1 MGVRYSPRNLGRC
14 EAFYSMPIYRLFRKI
29 ASTRY
34 HGVMFSYR
42 HAFHAGNHADVLK
55 HTVLVAVMK
64 HLALKEV
71 GYTAIDTHAG
81 AGLYR
86 LDSHDANQSGEAN
99 EGLLA
104 LLRHKSKLAGPM
116 AELLMDYRR
125 VLEHFNPQ
133 GGLLNYPGSPLIAHH
148 LLREQDK
155 LKLFELH
162 PTDIRALQTHVES
175 LKAGRQVMVMHE
187 DGFAGLPKYLPPLT
201 RRGLV
206 FIDPSYEIKLDY
218 ERVVVAVSIGMKRF
232 ATGTYVIWYPIIP
245 RPQAHSLPRHL
256 TNLARQAD
264 KPWLHATLRIRTGA
278 RTEAT
283 AGEKAKPVGL
293 VDSGVV
299 IINPPFTLHDQLQQA
314 LPQMVQLMGQDHLAG
329 FSLAQG

>member
-1 MGVRYSPRNLGRC
+1 M
-14 EAFYSMPIYRLFRKI
+14 
-29 ASTRY
+29 
-34 HGVMFSYR
+34 
-42 HAFHAGNHADVLK
+42 
-55 HTVLVAVMK
+55 
-64 HLALKEV
+64 
-71 GYTAIDTHAG
+71 
-81 AGLYR
+81 YR
-86 LDSHDANQSGEAN
+86 LDGTDARQSGEAQ

-104 LLRHKSKLAGPM
+104 LMRNKSKLSGPM
-116 AELLMDYRR
+116 AEALVDYRK
-125 VLEHFNPQ
+125 VLDHFNPQ

-155 LKLFELH
+155 LKLFEMH
-162 PTDIRALQTHVES
+162 PTDIRALQTNVDA
-175 LKAGRQVMVMHE
+175 LKAGRQVTVMHE
-187 DGFAGLPKYLPPLT
+187 DGFNGLPKYLPPST

-264 KPWLHATLRIRTGA
+264 KPWLHATLRIKTGA
-278 RTEAT
+278 RTDAV
-283 AGEKAKPVGL
+283 ADEKAKPVGL

-299 IINPPFTLHDQLQQA
+299 IINPPFTLHDQLHEA

-329 FSLAQG
+329 FNLTRG

>member
-1 MGVRYSPRNLGRC
+1 
-14 EAFYSMPIYRLFRKI
+14 
-29 ASTRY
+29 
-34 HGVMFSYR
+34 MFSYR
-42 HAFHAGNHADVLK
+42 HAYHAGNHADVLK

-71 GYTAIDTHAG
+71 GFTAIDTHAG
-81 AGLYR
+81 AGMYR
-86 LDSHDANQSGEAN
+86 LDSADANQSGEAQ

-104 LLRHKSKLAGPM
+104 LMRNKSKLSGPM
-116 AELLMDYRR
+116 ADALLDYRK
-125 VLEHFNPQ
+125 VLDHFNRE

-155 LKLFELH
+155 LKLFEMH
-162 PTDIRALQTHVES
+162 PTDIRGLQTRVEE
-175 LKAGRQVMVMHE
+175 LRAGRQVMVMHE
-187 DGFAGLPKYLPPLT
+187 DGFNGLPKFLPPST

-232 ATGTYVIWYPIIP
+232 STGTYVVWYPIIP

-278 RTEAT
+278 RIDAT
-283 AGEKAKPVGL
+283 PGEKAKPIGL

-299 IINPPFTLHDQLQQA
+299 IINPPFTLYEQLQQA

-329 FSLAQG
+329 FSLTRG

>member
-1 MGVRYSPRNLGRC
+1 
-14 EAFYSMPIYRLFRKI
+14 
-29 ASTRY
+29 
-34 HGVMFSYR
+34 MFSYR
-42 HAFHAGNHADVLK
+42 HAYHAGNHADVLK

-71 GYTAIDTHAG
+71 GFTAIDTHAG
-81 AGLYR
+81 AGMYR
-86 LDSHDANQSGEAN
+86 LDSADANQSGEAQ

-104 LLRHKSKLAGPM
+104 LMRNKSKLSGPM
-116 AELLMDYRR
+116 ADALLDYRK
-125 VLEHFNPQ
+125 VLDHFNRE

-155 LKLFELH
+155 LKLFEMH
-162 PTDIRALQTHVES
+162 PTDIRGLQTRVEE
-175 LKAGRQVMVMHE
+175 LRAGRQVMVMHE
-187 DGFAGLPKYLPPLT
+187 DGFNGLPKFLPPST

-232 ATGTYVIWYPIIP
+232 STGTYVVWYPIIP

-278 RTEAT
+278 RIDAT
-283 AGEKAKPVGL
+283 PGEKAKPVGL

-299 IINPPFTLHDQLQQA
+299 IINSPFTLYEQLQQA

-329 FSLAQG
+329 FSLTRG

>member
-1 MGVRYSPRNLGRC
+1 
-14 EAFYSMPIYRLFRKI
+14 
-29 ASTRY
+29 
-34 HGVMFSYR
+34 MFSYR

-64 HLALKEV
+64 HLALKDV
-71 GYTAIDTHAG
+71 GFTAIDTHAG
-81 AGLYR
+81 AGMYR
-86 LDSHDANQSGEAN
+86 LDSTDARQSGEAQ

-104 LLRHKSKLAGPM
+104 LMRNKSKLSGPM
-116 AELLMDYRR
+116 AEALVDYRK
-125 VLEHFNPQ
+125 VLDHFNQQ
-133 GGLLNYPGSPLIAHH
+133 GGLLNYPGSPMIAHH

-155 LKLFELH
+155 LKLFEMH
-162 PTDIRALQTHVES
+162 PTDIRALQTNVDA
-175 LKAGRQVMVMHE
+175 LKAGRQVTVMHE
-187 DGFAGLPKYLPPLT
+187 DGFNGLPKYLPPST

-232 ATGTYVIWYPIIP
+232 ATGTFVIWYPIIP

-264 KPWLHATLRIRTGA
+264 KPWLHATLRIKTGA
-278 RTEAT
+278 RTDGV

-299 IINPPFTLHDQLQQA
+299 IINPPFTLHEQLQQA
-314 LPQMVQLMGQDHLAG
+314 LPQLVQLMGQDHLAG
-329 FSLAQG
+329 FSLTRG

>member
-1 MGVRYSPRNLGRC
+1 
-14 EAFYSMPIYRLFRKI
+14 
-29 ASTRY
+29 
-34 HGVMFSYR
+34 MFSYR

-71 GYTAIDTHAG
+71 GFTAIDTHAG
-81 AGLYR
+81 AGMYR
-86 LDSHDANQSGEAN
+86 LDSTDARQSGEAQ

-104 LLRHKSKLAGPM
+104 LMRNKSKLSGPM
-116 AELLMDYRR
+116 AEALVDYRK
-125 VLEHFNPQ
+125 VLDHFNQQ
-133 GGLLNYPGSPLIAHH
+133 GGLLNYPGSPMIAHH

-155 LKLFELH
+155 LKLFEMH
-162 PTDIRALQTHVES
+162 PTDIRALQTNVDA
-175 LKAGRQVMVMHE
+175 LKAGRQLTVMHE
-187 DGFAGLPKYLPPLT
+187 DGFNGLPKYLPPST

-232 ATGTYVIWYPIIP
+232 ATGTFVIWYPIIP

-264 KPWLHATLRIRTGA
+264 KPWLHATLRIKTGA
-278 RTEAT
+278 RTDGV

-329 FSLAQG
+329 FSLTRG

>member
-1 MGVRYSPRNLGRC
+1 
-14 EAFYSMPIYRLFRKI
+14 
-29 ASTRY
+29 
-34 HGVMFSYR
+34 MFSYR

-64 HLALKEV
+64 HLALKDV
-71 GYTAIDTHAG
+71 GFTAIDTHAG
-81 AGLYR
+81 AGMYR
-86 LDSHDANQSGEAN
+86 LDSTDARQSGEAQ

-104 LLRHKSKLAGPM
+104 LMRNKSKLSGPM
-116 AELLMDYRR
+116 AEALVDYRK
-125 VLEHFNPQ
+125 VLDHFNQQ
-133 GGLLNYPGSPLIAHH
+133 GGLLNYPGSPMIAHH

-155 LKLFELH
+155 LKLFEMH
-162 PTDIRALQTHVES
+162 PTDIRALQTNVDA
-175 LKAGRQVMVMHE
+175 LKAGRQVTVMHE
-187 DGFAGLPKYLPPLT
+187 DGFNGLPKYLPPST

-232 ATGTYVIWYPIIP
+232 ATGTFVIWYPIIP
-245 RPQAHSLPRHL
+245 RPQAHSLPRPL

-264 KPWLHATLRIRTGA
+264 KPWLHATLRIKTGA
-278 RTEAT
+278 RTDGV

-329 FSLAQG
+329 FSLTRG

>member
-1 MGVRYSPRNLGRC
+1 
-14 EAFYSMPIYRLFRKI
+14 
-29 ASTRY
+29 
-34 HGVMFSYR
+34 MFSYR
-42 HAFHAGNHADVLK
+42 HAYHAGNHADVLK

-71 GYTAIDTHAG
+71 GFTAIDTHAG
-81 AGLYR
+81 AGMYR
-86 LDSHDANQSGEAN
+86 LDSADANQSGEAQ

-104 LLRHKSKLAGPM
+104 LMRNKSKLSGPM
-116 AELLMDYRR
+116 ADALLDYRK
-125 VLEHFNPQ
+125 VLDHFNRE

-155 LKLFELH
+155 LKLFEMH
-162 PTDIRALQTHVES
+162 PTDIRGLQTRVEE
-175 LKAGRQVMVMHE
+175 LRAGRQVMVMHE
-187 DGFAGLPKYLPPLT
+187 DGFNGLPKFLPPST

-232 ATGTYVIWYPIIP
+232 STGTYLVWYPIIP

-264 KPWLHATLRIRTGA
+264 KPWLHATLRIRSGA
-278 RTEAT
+278 RTDAV
-283 AGEKAKPVGL
+283 AGEKAKPIGL

-299 IINPPFTLHDQLQQA
+299 IINPPFTLYEQLQQA

-329 FSLAQG
+329 FSLTRG

>member
-1 MGVRYSPRNLGRC
+1 
-14 EAFYSMPIYRLFRKI
+14 
-29 ASTRY
+29 
-34 HGVMFSYR
+34 MFSYR

-71 GYTAIDTHAG
+71 GFTAIDTHAG
-81 AGLYR
+81 AGMYR
-86 LDSHDANQSGEAN
+86 LDSTDARQSGEAQ

-104 LLRHKSKLAGPM
+104 LMRNKSKLSGPM
-116 AELLMDYRR
+116 AEALVDYRK
-125 VLEHFNPQ
+125 VLDHFNQQ
-133 GGLLNYPGSPLIAHH
+133 GGLLNYPGSPMIAHH

-155 LKLFELH
+155 LKLFEMH
-162 PTDIRALQTHVES
+162 PTDIRTLQTNVDA
-175 LKAGRQVMVMHE
+175 LKAGRQVTVMHE
-187 DGFAGLPKYLPPLT
+187 DGFNGLPKYLPPST

-232 ATGTYVIWYPIIP
+232 STGTYVVWYPIIP

-278 RTEAT
+278 RIDAT
-283 AGEKAKPVGL
+283 PGEKAKPVGL

-299 IINPPFTLHDQLQQA
+299 IINPPFTLYEQLQQA

-329 FSLAQG
+329 FSLTRG

>member
-1 MGVRYSPRNLGRC
+1 
-14 EAFYSMPIYRLFRKI
+14 
-29 ASTRY
+29 
-34 HGVMFSYR
+34 MFSYR
-42 HAFHAGNHADVLK
+42 HAYHAGNHADVLK

-71 GYTAIDTHAG
+71 GFTAIDTHAG
-81 AGLYR
+81 AGMYR
-86 LDSHDANQSGEAN
+86 LDSADANQSGEAQ

-104 LLRHKSKLAGPM
+104 LMRNKSKLSGPM
-116 AELLMDYRR
+116 ADALLDYRK
-125 VLEHFNPQ
+125 VLDHFNRE

-155 LKLFELH
+155 LKLFEMH
-162 PTDIRALQTHVES
+162 PTDIRGLQTRVEE
-175 LKAGRQVMVMHE
+175 LRAGRQVMVMHE
-187 DGFAGLPKYLPPLT
+187 DGFNGLPKFLPPST

-232 ATGTYVIWYPIIP
+232 STGTYVVWYPIIP

-278 RTEAT
+278 RIDAT
-283 AGEKAKPVGL
+283 PGEKAKPIGL

-299 IINPPFTLHDQLQQA
+299 IINPPFTLYEQLQQS

-329 FSLAQG
+329 FSLTRG

>member
-1 MGVRYSPRNLGRC
+1 
-14 EAFYSMPIYRLFRKI
+14 
-29 ASTRY
+29 
-34 HGVMFSYR
+34 MFSYR

-64 HLALKEV
+64 HLALKDV
-71 GYTAIDTHAG
+71 GFTAIDTHAG
-81 AGLYR
+81 AGIYR
-86 LDSHDANQSGEAN
+86 LDSTDARQSGEAQ

-104 LLRHKSKLAGPM
+104 LMRNKSKLSGPM
-116 AELLMDYRR
+116 AEALVDYRK
-125 VLEHFNPQ
+125 VLDHFNQQ
-133 GGLLNYPGSPLIAHH
+133 GGLLNYPGSPMIAHH

-155 LKLFELH
+155 LKLFEMH
-162 PTDIRALQTHVES
+162 PTDIRALQTNVDA
-175 LKAGRQVMVMHE
+175 LKAGRQLTVMHE
-187 DGFAGLPKYLPPLT
+187 DGFNGLPKYLPPST

-232 ATGTYVIWYPIIP
+232 ATGTFVIWYPIIP

-264 KPWLHATLRIRTGA
+264 KPWLHATLRIKTGA
-278 RTEAT
+278 RTDGV

-329 FSLAQG
+329 FSLTRG

>member
-1 MGVRYSPRNLGRC
+1 
-14 EAFYSMPIYRLFRKI
+14 
-29 ASTRY
+29 
-34 HGVMFSYR
+34 MFSYR
-42 HAFHAGNHADVLK
+42 HAYHAGNHADVLK

-71 GYTAIDTHAG
+71 GFTAIDTHAG
-81 AGLYR
+81 AGMYR
-86 LDSHDANQSGEAN
+86 LDSADANQSGEAQ

-104 LLRHKSKLAGPM
+104 LMRNKSKLSGPM
-116 AELLMDYRR
+116 ADALLDYRK
-125 VLEHFNPQ
+125 VLDHFNRE

-155 LKLFELH
+155 LKLFEMH
-162 PTDIRALQTHVES
+162 PTDIRGLQTRVEE
-175 LKAGRQVMVMHE
+175 LRAGRQVMVMHE
-187 DGFAGLPKYLPPLT
+187 DGFNGLPKFLPPST

-232 ATGTYVIWYPIIP
+232 STGTYVVWYPIIP

-264 KPWLHATLRIRTGA
+264 KPWLHATLRIKTGA
-278 RTEAT
+278 RTDGV

-314 LPQMVQLMGQDHLAG
+314 FPQMVQLMGQDHLAG
-329 FSLAQG
+329 FSLTRG

>member
-1 MGVRYSPRNLGRC
+1 
-14 EAFYSMPIYRLFRKI
+14 
-29 ASTRY
+29 
-34 HGVMFSYR
+34 MFSYR
-42 HAFHAGNHADVLK
+42 HAYHAGNHADVLK

-71 GYTAIDTHAG
+71 GFTAIDTHAG
-81 AGLYR
+81 AGMYR
-86 LDSHDANQSGEAN
+86 LDSADANLSGEAQ

-104 LLRHKSKLAGPM
+104 LMRNKSKLSGPM
-116 AELLMDYRR
+116 AEALLDYRK
-125 VLEHFNPQ
+125 VLDHFNPE

-155 LKLFELH
+155 LKLFEMH
-162 PTDIRALQTHVES
+162 PTDIRGLQTRVDE
-175 LKAGRQVMVMHE
+175 LRAGRQVMVMHE
-187 DGFAGLPKYLPPLT
+187 DGFNGLPKFLPPTT

-232 ATGTYVIWYPIIP
+232 ATGTYVVWYPIIP

-264 KPWLHATLRIRTGA
+264 KPWLHATLRIRSGA
-278 RTEAT
+278 RTDAV
-283 AGEKAKPVGL
+283 AGEKAKPLGL

-299 IINPPFTLHDQLQQA
+299 IINPPFTLHEQLQQA

-329 FSLAQG
+329 FSLTRG

>member
-1 MGVRYSPRNLGRC
+1 
-14 EAFYSMPIYRLFRKI
+14 
-29 ASTRY
+29 
-34 HGVMFSYR
+34 
-42 HAFHAGNHADVLK
+42 
-55 HTVLVAVMK
+55 MK

-71 GYTAIDTHAG
+71 GFTAIDTHAG
-81 AGLYR
+81 AGMYR
-86 LDSHDANQSGEAN
+86 LDSADANQSGEAQ

-104 LLRHKSKLAGPM
+104 LMRNKSKLSGPM
-116 AELLMDYRR
+116 ADALLDYRK
-125 VLEHFNPQ
+125 VLDHFNRE

-155 LKLFELH
+155 LKLFEMH
-162 PTDIRALQTHVES
+162 PTDIRGLQTRVEE
-175 LKAGRQVMVMHE
+175 LRAGRQVMVMHE
-187 DGFAGLPKYLPPLT
+187 DGFNGLPKFLPPST

-232 ATGTYVIWYPIIP
+232 STGTYLVWYPIIP

-264 KPWLHATLRIRTGA
+264 KPWLHATLRIRSGA
-278 RTEAT
+278 RTDAV
-283 AGEKAKPVGL
+283 AGEKAKPIGL

-299 IINPPFTLHDQLQQA
+299 IINPPFTLYEQLQQA
-314 LPQMVQLMGQDHLAG
+314 LPQMVHLMGQDHLAG
-329 FSLAQG
+329 FSLTRG

>member
-1 MGVRYSPRNLGRC
+1 
-14 EAFYSMPIYRLFRKI
+14 
-29 ASTRY
+29 
-34 HGVMFSYR
+34 MFSYR
-42 HAFHAGNHADVLK
+42 HAYHAGNHADVLK
-55 HTVLVAVMK
+55 HTILVAVMK

-71 GYTAIDTHAG
+71 GFTAIDTHAG
-81 AGLYR
+81 AGMYR
-86 LDSHDANQSGEAN
+86 LDSADANQSGEAQ

-104 LLRHKSKLAGPM
+104 LMRNKSKLSGPM
-116 AELLMDYRR
+116 ADALLDYRK
-125 VLEHFNPQ
+125 VLDHFNRE

-155 LKLFELH
+155 LKLFEMH
-162 PTDIRALQTHVES
+162 PTDIRGLQTRVEE
-175 LKAGRQVMVMHE
+175 LRAGRQVMVMHE
-187 DGFAGLPKYLPPLT
+187 DGFNGLPKFLPPST

-232 ATGTYVIWYPIIP
+232 STGTYVVWYPIIP

-278 RTEAT
+278 RIDAT
-283 AGEKAKPVGL
+283 PGEKAKPIGL

-299 IINPPFTLHDQLQQA
+299 IINPPFTLYEQLQQA

-329 FSLAQG
+329 FSLTRG

>member
-1 MGVRYSPRNLGRC
+1 
-14 EAFYSMPIYRLFRKI
+14 
-29 ASTRY
+29 
-34 HGVMFSYR
+34 MFSYR

-64 HLALKEV
+64 HLALKDV
-71 GYTAIDTHAG
+71 GFTAIDTHAG
-81 AGLYR
+81 AGMYR
-86 LDSHDANQSGEAN
+86 LDSTDARQSGEAQ

-104 LLRHKSKLAGPM
+104 LMRNKSKLSGPM
-116 AELLMDYRR
+116 AEALVDYRK
-125 VLEHFNPQ
+125 VLDHFNQQ
-133 GGLLNYPGSPLIAHH
+133 GGLLNYPGSPMIAHH

-155 LKLFELH
+155 LKLFEMH
-162 PTDIRALQTHVES
+162 PTDIRALQTNVDA
-175 LKAGRQVMVMHE
+175 LKAGRQVTVMHE
-187 DGFAGLPKYLPPLT
+187 DGFNGLPKYLPPST

-232 ATGTYVIWYPIIP
+232 ATGTFVIWYPIIP

-264 KPWLHATLRIRTGA
+264 KPWLHATLRIKTGA
-278 RTEAT
+278 RTDGV

-329 FSLAQG
+329 FSLTRG

>member
-1 MGVRYSPRNLGRC
+1 
-14 EAFYSMPIYRLFRKI
+14 
-29 ASTRY
+29 
-34 HGVMFSYR
+34 MFSYR
-42 HAFHAGNHADVLK
+42 HAYHAGNHADVLK

-71 GYTAIDTHAG
+71 GFTAIDTHAG
-81 AGLYR
+81 AGMYR
-86 LDSHDANQSGEAN
+86 LDSADANQSGEAQ
-99 EGLLA
+99 EGFLA
-104 LLRHKSKLAGPM
+104 LMRNKSKLSGPM
-116 AELLMDYRR
+116 ADALLDYRK
-125 VLEHFNPQ
+125 VLDHFNRE

-155 LKLFELH
+155 LKLFEMH
-162 PTDIRALQTHVES
+162 PTDIRGLQTRVEE
-175 LKAGRQVMVMHE
+175 LRAGRQVMVMHE
-187 DGFAGLPKYLPPLT
+187 DGFNGLPKFLPPST

-232 ATGTYVIWYPIIP
+232 STGTYVVWYPIIP

-278 RTEAT
+278 RIDAT
-283 AGEKAKPVGL
+283 PGEKAKPIGL

-299 IINPPFTLHDQLQQA
+299 IINPPFTLYEQLQQA

-329 FSLAQG
+329 FSLTRG

>member
-1 MGVRYSPRNLGRC
+1 
-14 EAFYSMPIYRLFRKI
+14 
-29 ASTRY
+29 
-34 HGVMFSYR
+34 MFSYR

-71 GYTAIDTHAG
+71 GLTAIDTHAG
-81 AGLYR
+81 AGIYR
-86 LDSHDANQSGEAN
+86 LDSTDAQQSGEAQ

-104 LLRHKSKLAGPM
+104 LMRNKSKLSGPM
-116 AELLMDYRR
+116 AEALVDYRK
-125 VLEHFNPQ
+125 VLDHFNQQ
-133 GGLLNYPGSPLIAHH
+133 GCLFNYPGSPMIAHH

-155 LKLFELH
+155 LKLFEMH
-162 PTDIRALQTHVES
+162 PTDIRALQTNVDA
-175 LKAGRQVMVMHE
+175 LKAGRQVAVMHE
-187 DGFAGLPKYLPPLT
+187 DGFNGLPKYLPPST

-232 ATGTYVIWYPIIP
+232 STGTYVVWYPIIP

-264 KPWLHATLRIRTGA
+264 KPWLHATLRIKTGA
-278 RTEAT
+278 RPDGV

-299 IINPPFTLHDQLQQA
+299 IINPPFTLYEQLQQA

-329 FSLAQG
+329 FSLTRS

>member
-1 MGVRYSPRNLGRC
+1 
-14 EAFYSMPIYRLFRKI
+14 
-29 ASTRY
+29 
-34 HGVMFSYR
+34 MFSYR
-42 HAFHAGNHADVLK
+42 HAYHAGNHADVLK

-71 GYTAIDTHAG
+71 GFTAIDTHAG
-81 AGLYR
+81 AGMYR
-86 LDSHDANQSGEAN
+86 LDSTDANQSGEAQ

-104 LLRHKSKLAGPM
+104 LMRNKSKLSGPM
-116 AELLMDYRR
+116 AEALLDYRK
-125 VLEHFNPQ
+125 VLDHFNPE

-155 LKLFELH
+155 LKLFEMH
-162 PTDIRALQTHVES
+162 PTDIRVLQTRVEE
-175 LKAGRQVMVMHE
+175 LRVGRQVMVMHE
-187 DGFAGLPKYLPPLT
+187 DGFNGLPKFLPPST

-232 ATGTYVIWYPIIP
+232 ATGTYVVWYPIIP

-264 KPWLHATLRIRTGA
+264 KPWLHATLRIRSGA
-278 RTEAT
+278 RTDAV
-283 AGEKAKPVGL
+283 AGEKAKPLGL

-299 IINPPFTLHDQLQQA
+299 IINPPFTLHEQLQQA

-329 FSLAQG
+329 FSLTRG

>member
-1 MGVRYSPRNLGRC
+1 
-14 EAFYSMPIYRLFRKI
+14 
-29 ASTRY
+29 
-34 HGVMFSYR
+34 MFSYR
-42 HAFHAGNHADVLK
+42 HAYHAGNHADVLK

-71 GYTAIDTHAG
+71 GFTAIDTHAG
-81 AGLYR
+81 AGMYR
-86 LDSHDANQSGEAN
+86 LDSADANQSGEAQ

-104 LLRHKSKLAGPM
+104 LMRNKSKLSGPM
-116 AELLMDYRR
+116 ADALLDYRK
-125 VLEHFNPQ
+125 VLDHFNRE

-155 LKLFELH
+155 LKLFEMH
-162 PTDIRALQTHVES
+162 PTDIRGLQTRVEE
-175 LKAGRQVMVMHE
+175 LRAGRQVMVMHE
-187 DGFAGLPKYLPPLT
+187 DGFNGLPKFLPPST

-232 ATGTYVIWYPIIP
+232 STGTYVVWYPIIP

-278 RTEAT
+278 RIDAT
-283 AGEKAKPVGL
+283 PGEKTKPVGL

-299 IINPPFTLHDQLQQA
+299 IINPPFTLYEQLQQA

-329 FSLAQG
+329 FSLTRG

>member
-1 MGVRYSPRNLGRC
+1 
-14 EAFYSMPIYRLFRKI
+14 
-29 ASTRY
+29 
-34 HGVMFSYR
+34 MFSYR
-42 HAFHAGNHADVLK
+42 HAYHAGNHADVLK

-71 GYTAIDTHAG
+71 GFTAIDTHAG

-86 LDSHDANQSGEAN
+86 LDSADANQSGEAQ

-104 LLRHKSKLAGPM
+104 LMRNKSKLSGPM
-116 AELLMDYRR
+116 ADALLDYRK
-125 VLEHFNPQ
+125 VLDHFNRE

-155 LKLFELH
+155 LKLFEMH
-162 PTDIRALQTHVES
+162 PTDIRGLQTRVEE
-175 LKAGRQVMVMHE
+175 LRAGRQVMVMHE
-187 DGFAGLPKYLPPLT
+187 DGFNGLPKFLPPST

-232 ATGTYVIWYPIIP
+232 STGTYVVWYPIIP

-278 RTEAT
+278 RIDAT
-283 AGEKAKPVGL
+283 PGEKAKPIGL

-299 IINPPFTLHDQLQQA
+299 IINPPFTLYEQLQQA

-329 FSLAQG
+329 FSLTRG

>member
-1 MGVRYSPRNLGRC
+1 
-14 EAFYSMPIYRLFRKI
+14 
-29 ASTRY
+29 
-34 HGVMFSYR
+34 MFSYR
-42 HAFHAGNHADVLK
+42 HAYHAGNHADVLK

-71 GYTAIDTHAG
+71 GFTAIDTHAG
-81 AGLYR
+81 AGMYR
-86 LDSHDANQSGEAN
+86 LDSADANQSGEAQ

-104 LLRHKSKLAGPM
+104 LMRNKSKLSGPM
-116 AELLMDYRR
+116 ADALLDYRR
-125 VLEHFNPQ
+125 VLDHFNRE
-133 GGLLNYPGSPLIAHH
+133 GGLLNYPGSPLISHH

-155 LKLFELH
+155 LKLFEMH
-162 PTDIRALQTHVES
+162 PTDIRGLQTRVEE
-175 LKAGRQVMVMHE
+175 LRAGRQVMVMHE
-187 DGFAGLPKYLPPLT
+187 DGFNGLPKFLPPST

-232 ATGTYVIWYPIIP
+232 STGTCVVWYPIIP

-278 RTEAT
+278 RIDAPP
-283 AGEKAKPVGL
+283 GEKAKPVGL

-299 IINPPFTLHDQLQQA
+299 IINPPFTLYEQLQQA

-329 FSLAQG
+329 FSLTRG

>member
-1 MGVRYSPRNLGRC
+1 
-14 EAFYSMPIYRLFRKI
+14 
-29 ASTRY
+29 
-34 HGVMFSYR
+34 MFSYR
-42 HAFHAGNHADVLK
+42 HAYHAGNHADVLK

-71 GYTAIDTHAG
+71 GFTAIDTHAG
-81 AGLYR
+81 AGMYR
-86 LDSHDANQSGEAN
+86 LDSADANQSGEAQ

-104 LLRHKSKLAGPM
+104 LMRNKSKLSGPM
-116 AELLMDYRR
+116 ADALLDYRK
-125 VLEHFNPQ
+125 VLDHFNRE

-155 LKLFELH
+155 LKLFEMH
-162 PTDIRALQTHVES
+162 PTDIRGLQTRVEE
-175 LKAGRQVMVMHE
+175 LRAGRQVMVMHE
-187 DGFAGLPKYLPPLT
+187 DGFNGLPKFLPPST

-232 ATGTYVIWYPIIP
+232 STGTYIVWYPIIP

-278 RTEAT
+278 RIDAT
-283 AGEKAKPVGL
+283 PGEKAKPIGL

-299 IINPPFTLHDQLQQA
+299 IINPPFTLYDQLQQA

-329 FSLAQG
+329 FSLTRG

>member
-1 MGVRYSPRNLGRC
+1 
-14 EAFYSMPIYRLFRKI
+14 
-29 ASTRY
+29 
-34 HGVMFSYR
+34 MFSYR
-42 HAFHAGNHADVLK
+42 HAYHAGNHADVLK

-71 GYTAIDTHAG
+71 GFSAIDTHAG
-81 AGLYR
+81 AGMYR
-86 LDSHDANQSGEAN
+86 LDSADANQSGEAQ

-104 LLRHKSKLAGPM
+104 LMRNKSKLSGPM
-116 AELLMDYRR
+116 ADALLDYRK
-125 VLEHFNPQ
+125 VLDHFNRE

-155 LKLFELH
+155 LKLFEMH
-162 PTDIRALQTHVES
+162 PTDIRGLQTRVEE
-175 LKAGRQVMVMHE
+175 LRAGRQVMVMHE
-187 DGFAGLPKYLPPLT
+187 DGFNGLPKFLPPST

-232 ATGTYVIWYPIIP
+232 STGTYVVWYPIIP

-278 RTEAT
+278 RIDAT
-283 AGEKAKPVGL
+283 PGEKAKPIGL

-299 IINPPFTLHDQLQQA
+299 IINPPFTLYEQLQQA

-329 FSLAQG
+329 FSLTRG

>member
-1 MGVRYSPRNLGRC
+1 
-14 EAFYSMPIYRLFRKI
+14 
-29 ASTRY
+29 
-34 HGVMFSYR
+34 MFSYR

-64 HLALKEV
+64 HLALKDV
-71 GYTAIDTHAG
+71 GFTAIDTHAG
-81 AGLYR
+81 AGMYR
-86 LDSHDANQSGEAN
+86 LDSTDARQSGEAQ

-104 LLRHKSKLAGPM
+104 LMRNKSKLSGPM
-116 AELLMDYRR
+116 AEALVDYRK
-125 VLEHFNPQ
+125 VLDHFNQQ
-133 GGLLNYPGSPLIAHH
+133 GGLLNYPGSPMIAHH

-155 LKLFELH
+155 LKLFEMH
-162 PTDIRALQTHVES
+162 PTDIRALQTNVDA
-175 LKAGRQVMVMHE
+175 LKAGRQVTVMHE
-187 DGFAGLPKYLPPLT
+187 DGFNGLPKYT

-232 ATGTYVIWYPIIP
+232 ATGTFVIWYPIIP

-264 KPWLHATLRIRTGA
+264 KPWLHATLRIKTGA
-278 RTEAT
+278 RTDGV

-299 IINPPFTLHDQLQQA
+299 IINPPFTLHEQLQQA

-329 FSLAQG
+329 FSLTRG

>member
-1 MGVRYSPRNLGRC
+1 
-14 EAFYSMPIYRLFRKI
+14 
-29 ASTRY
+29 
-34 HGVMFSYR
+34 MFSYR

-64 HLALKEV
+64 HLALKDV
-71 GYTAIDTHAG
+71 GFTAIDTHAG
-81 AGLYR
+81 AGIYR
-86 LDSHDANQSGEAN
+86 LDSTDARQSGEAQ

-104 LLRHKSKLAGPM
+104 LMRNKSKLSGPM
-116 AELLMDYRR
+116 AEALVDYRK
-125 VLEHFNPQ
+125 VLDHFNQQ
-133 GGLLNYPGSPLIAHH
+133 GGLLNYPGSPMIAHH

-155 LKLFELH
+155 LKLFEMH
-162 PTDIRALQTHVES
+162 PTDIRALQANVDA
-175 LKAGRQVMVMHE
+175 LKAGRQVTVMHE
-187 DGFAGLPKYLPPLT
+187 DGFNGLPKYLPPST

-232 ATGTYVIWYPIIP
+232 ATGTFVIWYPIIP

-264 KPWLHATLRIRTGA
+264 KPWLHATLRIKTGA
-278 RTEAT
+278 RTDGVT
-283 AGEKAKPVGL
+283 GEKAKPVGL

-329 FSLAQG
+329 FSLTRG

>member
-1 MGVRYSPRNLGRC
+1 
-14 EAFYSMPIYRLFRKI
+14 
-29 ASTRY
+29 
-34 HGVMFSYR
+34 MFSYR
-42 HAFHAGNHADVLK
+42 HAYHAGNHADVLK

-71 GYTAIDTHAG
+71 GFTAIDTHAG
-81 AGLYR
+81 AGMYR
-86 LDSHDANQSGEAN
+86 LDSADANQSGEAQ

-104 LLRHKSKLAGPM
+104 LMRNKSKLSGPM
-116 AELLMDYRR
+116 ADALLDYRK
-125 VLEHFNPQ
+125 VLDHFNRE

-155 LKLFELH
+155 LKLFEMH
-162 PTDIRALQTHVES
+162 PTDIRGLQTRVEE
-175 LKAGRQVMVMHE
+175 LRAGRQVMVMHE
-187 DGFAGLPKYLPPLT
+187 DGFNGLPKFLPPST

-232 ATGTYVIWYPIIP
+232 STGTYIVWYPIIP

-278 RTEAT
+278 RIDAT
-283 AGEKAKPVGL
+283 PGEKAKPIGL

-299 IINPPFTLHDQLQQA
+299 IINPPFTLYEQLQQA

-329 FSLAQG
+329 FSLTRG

>member
-1 MGVRYSPRNLGRC
+1 
-14 EAFYSMPIYRLFRKI
+14 
-29 ASTRY
+29 
-34 HGVMFSYR
+34 MFSYR
-42 HAFHAGNHADVLK
+42 HAYHAGNHADVLK

-71 GYTAIDTHAG
+71 GFTAIDTHAG
-81 AGLYR
+81 AGMYR
-86 LDSHDANQSGEAN
+86 LDSADANQSGEAQ

-104 LLRHKSKLAGPM
+104 LMRNKSKLSGPM
-116 AELLMDYRR
+116 ADVLLDYRK
-125 VLEHFNPQ
+125 LLDHFNRE
-133 GGLLNYPGSPLIAHH
+133 GGLLNYAGSPMIAHH

-155 LKLFELH
+155 LKLFEMH
-162 PTDIRALQTHVES
+162 PTDIRALQTNVDA
-175 LKAGRQVMVMHE
+175 LKAGRQVTVMHE
-187 DGFAGLPKYLPPLT
+187 DGFNGLPKFLPPST

-232 ATGTYVIWYPIIP
+232 STGTYVVWYPIIP

-264 KPWLHATLRIRTGA
+264 KPWLHATLRIRSGA
-278 RTEAT
+278 RNDAT
-283 AGEKAKPVGL
+283 LGEKAKPIGL

-299 IINPPFTLHDQLQQA
+299 IINPPFTLYEQLQQA

-329 FSLAQG
+329 FSLTRS

>member
-1 MGVRYSPRNLGRC
+1 
-14 EAFYSMPIYRLFRKI
+14 
-29 ASTRY
+29 
-34 HGVMFSYR
+34 MFSYR
-42 HAFHAGNHADVLK
+42 HAYHAGNHADVLK

-71 GYTAIDTHAG
+71 GFSAIDTHAG
-81 AGLYR
+81 AGMYR
-86 LDSHDANQSGEAN
+86 LDSADANQSGEAQ

-104 LLRHKSKLAGPM
+104 LMRNKSKLSGPM
-116 AELLMDYRR
+116 ADALLDYRK
-125 VLEHFNPQ
+125 VLDHFNRE

-155 LKLFELH
+155 LKLFEMH
-162 PTDIRALQTHVES
+162 PTDIRGLQTRVEE
-175 LKAGRQVMVMHE
+175 LRAGRQVMVMHE
-187 DGFAGLPKYLPPLT
+187 DGFNGLPKFLPPST

-232 ATGTYVIWYPIIP
+232 STGTYVVWYPIIP

-278 RTEAT
+278 RIDTT
-283 AGEKAKPVGL
+283 PGEKAKPIGL

-299 IINPPFTLHDQLQQA
+299 IINPPFTLYEQLQQA

-329 FSLAQG
+329 FSLTRG

>member
-1 MGVRYSPRNLGRC
+1 
-14 EAFYSMPIYRLFRKI
+14 
-29 ASTRY
+29 
-34 HGVMFSYR
+34 MFSYR
-42 HAFHAGNHADVLK
+42 HAYHAGNHADVLK
-55 HTVLVAVMK
+55 HTVLVTVMK

-71 GYTAIDTHAG
+71 GFTAIDTHAG
-81 AGLYR
+81 AGMYR
-86 LDSHDANQSGEAN
+86 LDSVDARQSGEAQ

-104 LLRHKSKLAGPM
+104 LMRNKSKLSGPM
-116 AELLMDYRR
+116 AEALVDYRK
-125 VLEHFNPQ
+125 VLDHFNQ
-133 GGLLNYPGSPLIAHH
+133 NGGLLNYPGSPMMAHH

-155 LKLFELH
+155 LKVFEMH
-162 PTDIRALQTHVES
+162 PTDIRALQTNVEA

-187 DGFAGLPKYLPPLT
+187 DGFNGLPKYLPPST

-278 RTEAT
+278 RIDAT
-283 AGEKAKPVGL
+283 PGEKAKPVGL

-299 IINPPFTLHDQLQQA
+299 IINPPFTLHEQLQEA

-329 FSLAQG
+329 FSLTRG

>member
-1 MGVRYSPRNLGRC
+1 
-14 EAFYSMPIYRLFRKI
+14 
-29 ASTRY
+29 
-34 HGVMFSYR
+34 MFSYR
-42 HAFHAGNHADVLK
+42 HAYHAGNHADVLK

-71 GYTAIDTHAG
+71 GFTAIDTHAG
-81 AGLYR
+81 AGMYR
-86 LDSHDANQSGEAN
+86 LDSADANQSGEAQ

-104 LLRHKSKLAGPM
+104 LMRNKSKLSGPM
-116 AELLMDYRR
+116 ADALLDYRK
-125 VLEHFNPQ
+125 VLDHFNRE

-155 LKLFELH
+155 LKLFEMH
-162 PTDIRALQTHVES
+162 PTDIRGLQTRVEE
-175 LKAGRQVMVMHE
+175 LRAGRQVMVMHE
-187 DGFAGLPKYLPPLT
+187 DGFNGLPKFLPPST

-232 ATGTYVIWYPIIP
+232 STGTYVVWYPIIP

-264 KPWLHATLRIRTGA
+264 KPWLHATLRIRSGA
-278 RTEAT
+278 RTDAV
-283 AGEKAKPVGL
+283 AGEKAKPIGL

-299 IINPPFTLHDQLQQA
+299 IINPPFTLYEQLQQA

-329 FSLAQG
+329 FSLTRG

>member
-1 MGVRYSPRNLGRC
+1 
-14 EAFYSMPIYRLFRKI
+14 
-29 ASTRY
+29 
-34 HGVMFSYR
+34 MFSYR
-42 HAFHAGNHADVLK
+42 HAYHAGNHADVLK

-71 GYTAIDTHAG
+71 GFTAIDTHAG

-86 LDSHDANQSGEAN
+86 LDSADANQSGEAQ

-104 LLRHKSKLAGPM
+104 LMRNKSKLSGPM
-116 AELLMDYRR
+116 ADALLDYRK
-125 VLEHFNPQ
+125 VLDHFNRE

-155 LKLFELH
+155 LKLFEMH
-162 PTDIRALQTHVES
+162 PTDIRGLQTRVEE
-175 LKAGRQVMVMHE
+175 LRAGRQVMVMHE
-187 DGFAGLPKYLPPLT
+187 DGFNGLPKFLPPST

-232 ATGTYVIWYPIIP
+232 STGTYVVWYPIIP

-278 RTEAT
+278 RIDAT
-283 AGEKAKPVGL
+283 PGEKAKPVGL

-299 IINPPFTLHDQLQQA
+299 IINPPFTLYEQLQQA

-329 FSLAQG
+329 FSLTRG

>member
-1 MGVRYSPRNLGRC
+1 
-14 EAFYSMPIYRLFRKI
+14 
-29 ASTRY
+29 
-34 HGVMFSYR
+34 MFSYR
-42 HAFHAGNHADVLK
+42 HAYHAGNHADVLK

-71 GYTAIDTHAG
+71 GFTAIDTHAG

-86 LDSHDANQSGEAN
+86 LDSTDANQSGEAQ

-104 LLRHKSKLAGPM
+104 LMRNKSKLSGPM
-116 AELLMDYRR
+116 ADALLDYRK
-125 VLEHFNPQ
+125 VLDHFNRE

-155 LKLFELH
+155 LKLFEMH
-162 PTDIRALQTHVES
+162 PTDIRGLQTRVEE
-175 LKAGRQVMVMHE
+175 LRAGRQVMVMHE
-187 DGFAGLPKYLPPLT
+187 DGFNGLPKFLPPST

-232 ATGTYVIWYPIIP
+232 STGTYVVWYPIIP

-278 RTEAT
+278 RIDAT
-283 AGEKAKPVGL
+283 PGEKAKPVGL

-299 IINPPFTLHDQLQQA
+299 IINPPFTLYEQLQQA

-329 FSLAQG
+329 FSLTRG